1 MSLILLGSG
10 KNRIYTSGENAIFP
24 SVLCSRGENHFMRNH
39 AFLSLDAQFLINL
52 PVLLSKLEFMHPI
65 ISIIIID
72 MKY

>member
-1 MSLILLGSG
+1 M
-10 KNRIYTSGENAIFP
+10 K
-24 SVLCSRGENHFMRNH
+24 NH
-39 AFLSLDAQFLINL
+39 AFLFLDAQFLINL